1 MMTVL
6 LSSVAAYAEKPI
18 FSASLSK
25 NNIEVGDRFEYII
38 DIEAD
43 RAAQFQTPTYGDT
56 LSQEQ
61 RKELQARKRKISSF
75 TDYNENVLEVL
86 EEYPMDTIKVDGRR
100 IFLRKR
106 YLFAAMETG
115 NIDMRPALLY
125 LDKNREKPDTLYS
138 PDSLIL
144 SVKRYEALDTT
155 YFLEPAQ
162 ASMLMMQPS
171 QQGPVVDSLLM
182 AQHLDTDGITSQKDM
197 PFVLAEITDYIIY
210 GIIALII
217 LGFVVWFVVWRIRKR
232 RQNVTVVAGPQL
244 PPHVVANKA
253 LEALN
258 HRKLWQNGKI
268 KLYYTELT
276 DILRIYIFGRWGI
289 SAMELTTDEIIAALK
304 DIEMP
309 RESRMELVE
318 ILRSADMVKFAK
330 AMPEAKENEDNFTR
344 AYYFVENTKHID
356 LEHNEGKTDITIDT
370 KINE

>member
-1 MMTVL
+1 
-6 LSSVAAYAEKPI
+6 
-18 FSASLSK
+18 
-25 NNIEVGDRFEYII
+25 
-38 DIEAD
+38 
-43 RAAQFQTPTYGDT
+43 
-56 LSQEQ
+56 
-61 RKELQARKRKISSF
+61 
-75 TDYNENVLEVL
+75 
-86 EEYPMDTIKVDGRR
+86 
-100 IFLRKR
+100 
-106 YLFAAMETG
+106 
-115 NIDMRPALLY
+115 MRPALLY

-182 AQHLDTDGITSQKDM
+182 TQHLDTDGITSQKDM

-356 LEHNEGKTDITIDT
+356 EQAVEGKNDITIET
-370 KINE
+370 KIGE